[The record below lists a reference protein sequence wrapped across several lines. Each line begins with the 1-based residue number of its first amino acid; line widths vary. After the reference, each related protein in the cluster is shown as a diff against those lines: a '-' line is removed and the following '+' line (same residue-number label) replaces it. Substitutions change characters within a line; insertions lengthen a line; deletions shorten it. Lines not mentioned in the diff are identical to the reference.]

1 MEVVLQGEQPLFME
15 IMLSEKRVPVCK
27 CNHERS
33 HCDDCKMGFI
43 EAVESGHD
51 PIFKTVIVEE
61 PVASAPDD
69 ASTGGNTG
77 QCENL

>member
-1 MEVVLQGEQPLFME
+1 
-15 IMLSEKRVPVCK
+15 
-27 CNHERS
+27 
-33 HCDDCKMGFI
+33 MGFI